1 MLRLVELT
9 EISNRSFVEWLGLA
23 RGKFYDWKR
32 RYGKVNEHNGKIPR
46 DHWLADDEK
55 KAIIA
60 YHDAHP
66 LDGYRRLSFMMLD
79 DDVAAASP
87 SSVYRVLRDAGV
99 LDRSNRKKSKKGT
112 GFKQPCAP
120 HEHWHI
126 DICYINIAGTFYY
139 LCGILDGFSRFM
151 VEWALRESMTEADI
165 EMILERAK
173 EKFPDARPRIVS
185 DNGPQFVARD
195 FKEYIR
201 LSGMTHVRTAP
212 YYPQSNGK
220 IEAWNKTLK
229 VTTIR
234 PNCPA
239 TLEEAL
245 VSVRAFV
252 TYYNTKRLHSSI
264 GYIAPADKLAGREN
278 AIWEARDKKLEDA
291 RERRRERR
299 AKQRV
304 SAV

>member
-99 LDRSNRKKSKKGT
+99 LDRSNRKKSKK
-112 GFKQPCAP
+112 K
-120 HEHWHI
+120 
-126 DICYINIAGTFYY
+126 
-139 LCGILDGFSRFM
+139 
-151 VEWALRESMTEADI
+151 
-165 EMILERAK
+165 
-173 EKFPDARPRIVS
+173 
-185 DNGPQFVARD
+185 
-195 FKEYIR
+195 
-201 LSGMTHVRTAP
+201 
-212 YYPQSNGK
+212 
-220 IEAWNKTLK
+220 
-229 VTTIR
+229 
-234 PNCPA
+234 
-239 TLEEAL
+239 
-245 VSVRAFV
+245 
-252 TYYNTKRLHSSI
+252 
-264 GYIAPADKLAGREN
+264 
-278 AIWEARDKKLEDA
+278 WEARAPLPPMTPELYMNPSTKICAQCSIPMNAGRGKLCFECW
-291 RERRRERR
+291 ERN
-299 AKQRV
+299 Q
-304 SAV
+304 